1 VRQQSSSNPTVRVV
15 RWIARIWSSLMA
27 VAGLLMAVVPDPY
40 VVHPIPRSDWLELGF
55 YWLALVGLLL
65 AWRWE
70 LLGAAVCLLGLVGH
84 TVAFRVASGTWHVQ
98 TLPII
103 VLGAPAVVFLVC
115 WAVAR
120 RQGIAKTP
128 D

>member
-1 VRQQSSSNPTVRVV
+1 MRQQSGSNPTVRVV

-27 VAGLLMAVVPDPY
+27 VAALLMAVVPDRY
-40 VVHPIPRSDWLELGF
+40 AVRPILRSDWIELGF
-55 YWLALVGLLL
+55 YWLAIVGLLA

-70 LLGAAVCLLGLVGH
+70 LLGAVVCLAGLVGH
-84 TVAFRVASGTWHVQ
+84 TVAFRIASGTWHVQ

-103 VLGAPAVVFLVC
+103 VLGAPGVAFLAC
-115 WAVAR
+115 WAISHR
-120 RQGIAKTP
+120 RRTVNTP